1 MEQRDQRDQTN
12 QLDQLKQFD
21 QITCPYWLKRLPKW
35 SHNADA
41 RQMQD
46 VADDIERKTFAVSN
60 VIKHHGPSHHNKLRT
75 TKESTSKL
83 RHLYSSLKHLPSDI
97 ELGTANVPPPVLDR
111 YSSITCSRTAQSKA
125 IKNLSPKLTS
135 NTPLKEQ
142 YASILRASNVAAR
155 EHTAKLLGKPPP
167 STTKQIAPNKP
178 KSPKKKKTSPR
189 RRYQQNSPIPKK
201 NESIREKL
209 IHLKVANYRDNEL
222 KKNELYA
229 RVQKIE
235 DHKHLAN
242 RIFSTTAAATPKK
255 ETTVPI
261 ATRLQQARDRF
272 ETHWTHVMKERVESR
287 DKNSAAAWGA
297 RLKQRRDQRLLVAVA
312 LCSRASYWH
321 ATLKK
326 EQLKR
331 YKRQQRIKRTHDL
344 SHMDQD
350 LKKLRSLDPEEHASL
365 VIQYWWKWNIKLY
378 LKTKWLKKHGQ
389 QHIVALTQYRE
400 CGVVLG
406 CFVCVA
412 CFCCV
417 TLLCIIVVCHCCVCV
432 GVAVSG
438 VCHCCVPLLCAT
450 IVCHCCVPLLA
461 CH

>member
-1 MEQRDQRDQTN
+1 MDQRDQRDPKNQLEQIEQLE
-12 QLDQLKQFD
+12 QLDQ
-21 QITCPYWLKRLPKW
+21 IACPFWLKRLPKW

-97 ELGTANVPPPVLDR
+97 ELGTVKVPPPVLDR

-125 IKNLSPKLTS
+125 STLLSPKLTS

-142 YASILRASNVAAR
+142 YAAILRASNVAVR
-155 EHTAKLLGKPPP
+155 EHTAKLFGKPPP
-167 STTKQIAPNKP
+167 STTTQIAHKP
-178 KSPKKKKTSPR
+178 KSRPRKRKTSPR
-189 RRYQQNSPIPKK
+189 RTQHYQKNIPVVTK
-201 NESIREKL
+201 NESIREQI

-222 KKNELYA
+222 KKHELYA
-229 RVQKIE
+229 RVQKIQ
-235 DHKHLAN
+235 DHKNLAN
-242 RIFSTTAAATPKK
+242 RIFSTTSSSTTPKK
-255 ETTVPI
+255 EAAVPI
-261 ATRLQQARDRF
+261 ATRLQQAQDRF
-272 ETHWTHVMKERVESR
+272 ETHWTHVMKERVKSR
-287 DKNSAAAWGA
+287 DKNSAAAWDA

-312 LCSRASYWH
+312 LCSRAAYLH

-331 YKRQQRIKRTHDL
+331 YQRQQRIKRTHAL

-389 QHIVALTQYRE
+389 QHIVALTQYRKCE
-400 CGVVLG
+400 GVCVWGGVVY
-406 CFVCVA
+406 VA

-417 TLLCIIVVCHCCVCV
+417 PLLCV
-432 GVAVSG
+432 GV
-438 VCHCCVPLLCAT
+438 
-450 IVCHCCVPLLA
+450 
-461 CH
+461 